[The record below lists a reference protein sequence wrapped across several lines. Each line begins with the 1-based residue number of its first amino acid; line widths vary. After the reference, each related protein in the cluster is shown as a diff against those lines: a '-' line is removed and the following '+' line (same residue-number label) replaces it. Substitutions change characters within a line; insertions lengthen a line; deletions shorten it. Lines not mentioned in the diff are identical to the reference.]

1 MKNWMFSLVGSCPAM
16 KEKKV
21 PQDWKVTFEKSGA
34 DSDSATEDSALVFA
48 PVLAFDMLSA
58 AEAVSL

>member
-1 MKNWMFSLVGSCPAM
+1 MGSCPAM